1 MKVIVLF
8 FLTIMPSLIFAQTDA
23 IDDFYASHGLRD
35 NAFKIKVGGALIK
48 IGSWFI
54 EEPATRSLVRKSRRA
69 RILYSEDD
77 CSIPRQDVD
86 NLIWDI
92 KSEGYESLAMVR
104 DGRDKVEIYVRE
116 HKDFIRNLLVIVH
129 TDHEFVMASLDCR
142 FTYDDIQAFLSQVDL

>member
-1 MKVIVLF
+1 MKVMVLI
-8 FLTIMPSLIFAQTDA
+8 FLTIIPCLIIAQSDA

-35 NAFKIKVGGALIK
+35 NTVKIKVGGALIK

-54 EEPATRSLVRKSRRA
+54 EEPATRSLVRKSKRA

-92 KSEGYESLAMVR
+92 KSDGYESLAMVR
-104 DGRDKVEIYVRE
+104 DGMEKVEIYVRE
-116 HKDFIRNLLVIVH
+116 YKDFIRNLLVIVH
-129 TDHEFVMASLDCR
+129 TEDEFVMASLDCR
-142 FTYDDIQAFLSQVDL
+142 FTYDDIQTFLNEDL